1 MQEIFELIS
10 NASAITIIIALFS
23 WIIYTDRTKNNNL
36 LEEMKNANINT
47 SKCLEEIKTANI
59 NTSKSLEI
67 IQENQRLQKDFLV
80 EHDKRCQ
87 STAENMKIVQQNIA
101 EIKEKMR

>member
-47 SKCLEEIKTANI
+47 SKCLEEIK
-59 NTSKSLEI
+59 
-67 IQENQRLQKDFLV
+67 
-80 EHDKRCQ
+80 KR
-87 STAENMKIVQQNIA
+87 I
-101 EIKEKMR
+101 